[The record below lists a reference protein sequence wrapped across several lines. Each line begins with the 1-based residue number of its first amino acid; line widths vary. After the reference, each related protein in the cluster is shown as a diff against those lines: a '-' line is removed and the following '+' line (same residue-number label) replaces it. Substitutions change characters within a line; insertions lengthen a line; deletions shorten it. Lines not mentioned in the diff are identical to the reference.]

1 MHKPRRLIFDPSNFL
16 CFYEAGNTLKINDG
30 FFRHFDKSDGKVTE
44 GLRVHRL
51 FPVFLLDLINP
62 PWGESDH
69 ICDLADGSAGGNHV
83 LHEVLV
89 CL

>member
-1 MHKPRRLIFDPSNFL
+1 MN
-16 CFYEAGNTLKINDG
+16 GG

-51 FPVFLLDLINP
+51 FPVILLGLINP